1 MGGDTM
7 TDKIKAMLESAVNKA
22 MPVREDALPDVF
34 PCITFHIY
42 NESGSV
48 FGAGKVTEE
57 TAMCQIDIW
66 YKTKTALVETAIK
79 NIKQAIINTNSFS
92 HPRKEYDYE
101 TDKKI
106 HHTYFNFEFIVE
118 SEE

>member
-1 MGGDTM
+1 MGGDTV

-48 FGAGKVTEE
+48 FGAGKATEE
-57 TAMCQIDIW
+57 TAMCQVDIW
-66 YKTKTALVETAIK
+66 YKTKTTVVDTAIK
-79 NIKQAIINTNSFS
+79 NIKQAIINEKEFT
-92 HPRKEYDYE
+92 HPRKEYDFE
-101 TDKKI
+101 ADKKI
-106 HHTYFNFEFIVE
+106 HHTYFNFEMILE